1 MYVTYHAP
9 RTGNRSAFAVAKRL
23 KAQRPVSPTDCVWI
37 VPGTARLDD

>member
-9 RTGNRSAFAVAKRL
+9 RQGHRSAFAVAKRA
-23 KAQRPVSPTDCVWI
+23 KAPRANALTDCVWI